1 MDLWSLGCILG
12 EMLISK
18 PLFPGSSTV
27 DQIEKIFS
35 KLEPGSFSKFKASC
49 TDYVVSLKNV
59 SGKKGGTVYDT
70 DLEGCADDAI
80 DLVQKLLKIV
90 PEERSTAD
98 SALSHP
104 YVIKFHN
111 PAAERVMKRDI
122 IPPLSDDIQLS
133 IDQYR
138 DKLYEIIRRDRAVRR

>member
-1 MDLWSLGCILG
+1 M
-12 EMLISK
+12 
-18 PLFPGSSTV
+18 
-27 DQIEKIFS
+27 
-35 KLEPGSFSKFKASC
+35 
-49 TDYVVSLKNV
+49 
-59 SGKKGGTVYDT
+59 YDT

-80 DLVQKLLKIV
+80 DLVRKLLKIV
-90 PEERSTAD
+90 PEDRSTAD

-111 PAAERVMKRDI
+111 PAASKVMKRDI
-122 IPPLSDDIQLS
+122 IPPLSDDVQLS

>member
-1 MDLWSLGCILG
+1 
-12 EMLISK
+12 MLISK

-59 SGKKGGTVYDT
+59 DQKNRKAGGTVYDT
-70 DLEGCADDAI
+70 DLEGCADDGI
-80 DLVQKLLKIV
+80 DLVRKLLKIV

-98 SALSHP
+98 AALSHP

-111 PAAERVMKRDI
+111 PAASKVMKRDI
-122 IPPLSDDIQLS
+122 IPPLSDDVQLS